1 MAAEEA
7 RILSQMRQC
16 SLAEKETH
24 TRLIMALQMSSA
36 VTRNLWVMIQEGHEA
51 AEAIR
56 MRGRRID

>member
-1 MAAEEA
+1 VAAEET

-16 SLAEKETH
+16 SLGDKEAH
-24 TRLIMALQMSSA
+24 TRLIMALQMSTA
-36 VTRNLWVMIQEGHEA
+36 VTRNLWVMVQEGVDA